1 MGLRPNARPGAA
13 MTFSLATIWYERN
26 RFLPGIL
33 AVAFSALL
41 ITVQFGLLLGL
52 LSLTSIPVDLAGADL
67 WVGHP
72 AVLSV
77 DIGRPIPEVWM
88 SRVAEQTEVDRVE
101 KYILWLLMADAKSG
115 NASICTVIGAR
126 QDEESLGA
134 LGVIPQGLRDKLSEP
149 GSVAADESDVKRLGF
164 GGVGDEAEVMGHRVR
179 LVGAV
184 RGANSLA
191 APYLFCSVE
200 TAHSIVT
207 FVPRDQTI
215 YLLASCHN
223 PLEAPAVAER
233 LRRQYT
239 DMSVFTKQEFS
250 NRTRW
255 HWLTAT
261 KSGMV
266 LGVCAVLGL
275 LVGAVVTSFTLYA
288 ATAASLKEYATLRAL
303 GIPSLRIAGAVLA
316 QAFWVGSAGIIIAG
330 PASFGLAR
338 LVDALGARVNLPL
351 WLLAGSA
358 VTTMTMA
365 LVSGLAALRSLRLLE
380 PVELLR

>member
-1 MGLRPNARPGAA
+1 

-33 AVAFSALL
+33 AVAFSAML

-52 LSLTSIPVDLAGADL
+52 LSLTSIPVDLAGADI

-77 DIGRPIPEVWM
+77 DIGRPIPEAWM
-88 SRVAEQTEVDRVE
+88 SRVAEEPEVDRVE
-101 KYILWLLMADAKSG
+101 KYILWLLMADTKSG
-115 NASICTVIGAR
+115 HTSICTVIGAR
-126 QDEESLGA
+126 QDEDSLGA
-134 LGVIPQGLRDKLSEP
+134 PRIITPELRDMLSEP
-149 GSVAADESDVKRLGF
+149 GSVVADESDLKRLGF
-164 GGVGDEAEVMGHRVR
+164 NAVGDEAEVMGHRVR
-179 LVGAV
+179 LVGTV
-184 RGANSLA
+184 RGAKSLA

-200 TAHSIVT
+200 TAYRIIN
-207 FVPRDQTI
+207 FIPRDQTV

-223 PLEAPAVAER
+223 PLDAPAVAAR
-233 LRRQYT
+233 LRRQYS
-239 DMSVFTKQEFS
+239 DMSVYTRHEFS

-288 ATAASLKEYATLRAL
+288 ATAASLREYATLRAL
-303 GIPSLRIAGAVLA
+303 GIPSTRIAGAVLA
-316 QAFWVGSAGIIIAG
+316 QAFWVGSAGIVIAA
-330 PASFGLAR
+330 PATFGIAR
-338 LVDALGARVNLPL
+338 LVDALGARVNLPF

-358 VTTMTMA
+358 ATTLTMA